1 MANFEE
7 QYEGLIGSRKADL
20 FADFLQSE
28 GQERIQL
35 VDIGAGTLPNSR
47 YYKVS
52 MPMDVLQLLCNQP

>member
-20 FADFLQSE
+20 FADFLPSK

-52 MPMDVLQLLCNQP
+52 MHMDVLQSLCNQP